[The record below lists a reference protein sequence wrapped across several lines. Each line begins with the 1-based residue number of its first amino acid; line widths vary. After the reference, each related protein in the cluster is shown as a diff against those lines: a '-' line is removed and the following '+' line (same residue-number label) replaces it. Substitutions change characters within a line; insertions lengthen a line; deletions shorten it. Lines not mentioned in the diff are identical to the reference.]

1 MSAENALEKRDKLLM
16 DSFNRIENKMR
27 LVGAT
32 GEKSMNWLLQG
43 VFFSFWT
50 PPKFSKYKIPL
61 YALSLREILGQFTW
75 DLVLRKLRGGLE
87 RKKALYVTRNY
98 YLVQYEF
105 LEAFKIVIIMGFE
118 CD

>member
-43 VFFSFWT
+43 VFFSGPPLNSLSTKSLYKLWHLEKFW
-50 PPKFSKYKIPL
+50 SSL
-61 YALSLREILGQFTW
+61 YGILY
-75 DLVLRKLRGGLE
+75 LENSGGS
-87 RKKALYVTRNY
+87 RKKQNMNKKKFT
-98 YLVQYEF
+98 
-105 LEAFKIVIIMGFE
+105 
-118 CD
+118 